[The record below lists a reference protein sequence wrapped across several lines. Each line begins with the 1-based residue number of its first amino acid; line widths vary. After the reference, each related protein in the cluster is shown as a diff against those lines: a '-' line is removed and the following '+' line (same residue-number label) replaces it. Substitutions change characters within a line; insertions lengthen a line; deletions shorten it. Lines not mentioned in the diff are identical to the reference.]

1 MIFPLVLFLVHIL
14 AIRFPIVVAR
24 NCQGY
29 GEQHA
34 KYDPK
39 LPPPLSADLPISETP
54 SVVFASTGAGDL
66 RVALAEPIG
75 DGE

>member
-29 GEQHA
+29 G
-34 KYDPK
+34 DPK